1 MVVQYEALCGHLK
14 VIFLLNPATMK
25 LQSTGYDFTN
35 LRRKHLHV
43 MPHNQP
49 KGKKVQFKMIGV
61 NLK

>member
-1 MVVQYEALCGHLK
+1 
-14 VIFLLNPATMK
+14 MK

-35 LRRKHLHV
+35 LWRKHLHV